1 MVVGVNCGHTIE
13 GVGCGAVGLFHES
26 DYTRKVG
33 YALMEILKNSGVS
46 VIDRSEEHTSELQS
60 QR

>member
-33 YALMEILKNSGVS
+33 YALMEILKKDRKS
-46 VIDRSEEHTSELQS
+46 VV
-60 QR
+60 